1 MSIISMFGGAEA
13 QVVTEQERRLSE
25 LSEKFDEL
33 AIKLADLQESL
44 EIAKN
49 RINKNTSDAA
59 FIFANTEGIKS
70 EQTETKY
77 ELQGIN
83 SRQEELSNAIRGI
96 TKAWNGPEGEGMT
109 KRVEELERMQRYFS
123 SSHGKVLNDIHDMK
137 VELHALYKHLKPVSA
152 EEREKSVDP
161 NPKKL
166 NLIEY
171 VQQECPEIENRTRG
185 VMISTMQKNGLI
197 EPESLDRKTFFDFL
211 EMPHVGPW
219 MAGYFC
225 KLRDKFCGPCDHQLK
240 TYFVDNNIWAALD
253 AFDIPMKTKTRAVHV
268 LHSYGINAL
277 SDLRKVEFEDLCRIP
292 KAGKTLI
299 QIFNDLYK
307 KYIWA

>member
-13 QVVTEQERRLSE
+13 QVVTEQERKLSE

-33 AIKLADLQESL
+33 VIKLADLQESL
-44 EIAKN
+44 EMTKN
-49 RINKNTSDAA
+49 RVNKNTSDAA
-59 FIFANTEGIKS
+59 FIFASTEGIKS
-70 EQTETKY
+70 

-83 SRQEELSNAIRGI
+83 SRQEEYSNAVKGI
-96 TKAWNGPEGEGMT
+96 TKAWNGSEGEGMT

-152 EEREKSVDP
+152 EEREKSIDP

-171 VQQECPEIENRTRG
+171 VQQECPEIDNRTRG

-197 EPESLDRKTFFDFL
+197 EPESLDRKSFFDFL

-240 TYFVDNNIWAALD
+240 TYFVDNNIWTALD

-277 SDLRKVEFEDLCRIP
+277 SDLRKIEFEDLCKIP
-292 KAGKTLI
+292 KAGKTLV
-299 QIFNDLYK
+299 QIFNNLYK
-307 KYIWA
+307 TYIWA